1 MLLNTKVDIQNN
13 KNFHPNQVV
22 VEVDHKIE
30 QQNNKLELIVCI
42 EAGTLT
48 KYHPYHHIF

>member
-13 KNFHPNQVV
+13 KIYHPDQVV

-30 QQNNKLELIVCI
+30 QQNKLELIVCI

-48 KYHPYHHIF
+48 KYHPYHLIF